1 MVGSTYNKRGKM
13 RKLFSRLLC
22 IVGALA
28 GWQSIMAFLGMGLFF
43 SGVQAGLSLAAFALA
58 LFIIGIAMIIPKGE

>member
-1 MVGSTYNKRGKM
+1 VKKI
-13 RKLFSRLLC
+13 FARLIC

-43 SGVQAGLSLAAFALA
+43 SGLQAGLSLAAFSLA
-58 LFIIGIAMIIPKGE
+58 LFIVGIAMIIPEGE